1 MSRPS
6 LEVADIFR
14 GHGPAWRRANAG
26 HVSLGQ
32 LKVMSAIE
40 SCRTAALGGHV
51 ARCEECAHT
60 QISYNSC
67 RNRHC
72 PKCQGAAAKDWLA
85 AREAD
90 LLPVPYYH
98 VVFTLPA
105 AIADIAYQNKAVIY
119 DLLFKAS
126 AETLIT
132 IAADPKHLGARV
144 GITSVLHTWGSA
156 MTHHPHVHM
165 IVPGGGISLDGES
178 WISCRPGFFLP
189 VRVLSRLF
197 RRLFLE
203 KLLAAHKAGHLKFF
217 GDHAALADPQAF
229 AAYLAPLRRAE
240 WVVYAKRPFG
250 GPQAVL
256 AYLSRYTHRVAI
268 ANSRLIACDRTGVT
282 FRWKDYRA
290 DGRDRQKVMTLA
302 TAEFIRR
309 FLIHVLPLA
318 STASATTACSPAARA
333 PTTSPG
339 RAVCSTCHRKA
350 AGYQLRRGRRAQAAL
365 APVSVLRW
373 PHGRHR
379 DIPARRLAAL
389 SAGGIHRRNQDRH
402 IMIRSVRGNIPVV
415 PFCFAASRPAMTML
429 AVAPPGT
436 TDLVDQSPLRDAGS
450 ADRDRPTGS
459 PHRRPLPR
467 ETVNAPRQ
475 QAASVEIPIASDA
488 PPRHTSRGFL
498 PWRFAYV
505 GPRVAPRHLHG
516 AAIRKP
522 SQIGS
527 GVFYSITSSA
537 RARSAGG
544 ISKPS
549 ALATLMLITNSIL
562 FGCSTGRSAG
572 RAPLSI
578 LSTNVAAR

>member
-1 MSRPS
+1 LSRPS

-26 HVSLGQ
+26 HISLGQ

-40 SCRTAALGGHV
+40 NCRTVALGGHV
-51 ARCEECAHT
+51 ARCEECAHS

-119 DLLFKAS
+119 DILFKAS
-126 AETLIT
+126 AETLTT

-156 MTHHPHVHM
+156 MTHHPHIHM
-165 IVPGGGISLDGES
+165 IVPGGGISLDGKR
-178 WISCRPGFFLP
+178 WVACRVGFFLP

-203 KLLAAHKAGHLKFF
+203 RLLAAHQANRLKFF
-217 GDHAALADPQAF
+217 GEHAALADAQAF

-290 DGRDRQKVMTLA
+290 GGRQKVMALA
-302 TAEFIRR
+302 TGEFIRR
-309 FLIHVLPLA
+309 FLSHVLPTGFHRIRHYGLLA
-318 STASATTACSPAARA
+318 SGTRA
-333 PTTSPG
+333 
-339 RAVCSTCHRKA
+339 
-350 AGYQLRRGRRAQAAL
+350 
-365 APVSVLRW
+365 
-373 PHGRHR
+373 
-379 DIPARRLAAL
+379 D
-389 SAGGIHRRNQDRH
+389 
-402 IMIRSVRGNIPVV
+402 NI
-415 PFCFAASRPAMTML
+415 
-429 AVAPPGT
+429 
-436 TDLVDQSPLRDAGS
+436 
-450 ADRDRPTGS
+450 
-459 PHRRPLPR
+459 
-467 ETVNAPRQ
+467 
-475 QAASVEIPIASDA
+475 
-488 PPRHTSRGFL
+488 
-498 PWRFAYV
+498 
-505 GPRVAPRHLHG
+505 
-516 AAIRKP
+516 
-522 SQIGS
+522 
-527 GVFYSITSSA
+527 A
-537 RARSAGG
+537 RARELLTLPKAHNDTASSTCTDASEPQTLSRPCPCCGG
-544 ISKPS
+544 RMIVIETFERGSSP
-549 ALATLMLITNSIL
+549 
-562 FGCSTGRSAG
+562 RY
-572 RAPLSI
+572 RP
-578 LSTNVAAR
+578 AASPIVIRIDTS